1 MSNEKWYLF
10 FLQAFLRLSQ
20 RPDYVAMFFANVINF
35 MSTALWR
42 WKRSCHGP
50 CTVIS
55 ASKCYMMMF
64 RRMCWNR
71 NWRMDNLSH
80 NLEFLMGGGR
90 HEQSS
95 CSTHFEMSFAK
106 LVF

>member
-1 MSNEKWYLF
+1 MSNEEKWYLF
-10 FLQAFLRLSQ
+10 FLQAYLRLSQ
-20 RPDYVAMFFANVINF
+20 RPDYVAMFFANVITF

-42 WKRSCHGP
+42 LKRPCHEP

-55 ASKCYMMMF
+55 ASNSKCYMMMF

-71 NWRMDNLSH
+71 NWRMDNLFH
-80 NLEFLMGGGR
+80 NLQFLMDGGR

-95 CSTHFEMSFAK
+95 CST
-106 LVF
+106 L